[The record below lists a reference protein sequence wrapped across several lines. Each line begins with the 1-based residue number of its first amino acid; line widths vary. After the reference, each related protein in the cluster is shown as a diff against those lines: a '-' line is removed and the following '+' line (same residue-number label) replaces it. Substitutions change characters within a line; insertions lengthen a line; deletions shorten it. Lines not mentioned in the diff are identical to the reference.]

1 MRPKNAIP
9 AVEAYLGMLSG
20 GNSRPPLELLEGA
33 GVDLTKP
40 DAIAAAL
47 ELFDRTLTEL
57 EGILI
62 TE

>member
-1 MRPKNAIP
+1 MIAAGDP
-9 AVEAYLGMLSG
+9 AARDAYLEMLSG
-20 GNSRPPLELLEGA
+20 GNSKPPLELLRGA

-57 EGILI
+57 EAILV
-62 TE
+62 EE

>member
-1 MRPKNAIP
+1 
-9 AVEAYLGMLSG
+9 MLEG
-20 GNSRPPLELLEGA
+20 GNSKPPLELLKGA

-57 EGILI
+57 EEILV
-62 TE
+62 ED